1 MMLKVRWNVQIFV
14 RVLVSIA
21 GLAVTDAAIARNVGA
36 QQQSPLIGTWE
47 AITRS
52 AGGLGATIE
61 FGRDNTLRYTLGAMV
76 DMRYRRS
83 RDSVYILDPQGPVTP
98 FKVAF
103 IRDTLVMTN
112 EREDQREIRVTK
124 AVAGADPIIG
134 TWTYL
139 HYTGVPAFE
148 EYTAS
153 GDFRLRVP
161 IRTLQ
166 GTWAAVGDS
175 AMLHLPGPGGGDRA
189 VHFAIVADTLI
200 FSYDRQNN
208 RYLRIA
214 TKAVP

>member
-1 MMLKVRWNVQIFV
+1 MRSTLLL
-14 RVLVSIA
+14 LVVG
-21 GLAVTDAAIARNVGA
+21 GLATTFDALA
-36 QQQSPLIGTWE
+36 QNAAPRQSNPLIGTWE

-61 FGRDNTLRYTLGAMV
+61 FGPDNRLRYTLGAMV

-83 RDSVYILDPQGPVTP
+83 RDSLYIIDPQGPVNP
-98 FKVAF
+98 FKVVF
-103 IRDTLVMTN
+103 VRDTLVMTN
-112 EREDQREIRVTK
+112 DGKDQKETRVT
-124 AVAGADPIIG
+124 AALPGADPIIG
-134 TWTYL
+134 KWTYT

-166 GTWAAVGDS
+166 GTWTSVADS

-189 VHFAIVADTLI
+189 VHFAVVADTLI
-200 FSYDRQNN
+200 FSFDGQSN
-208 RYLRIA
+208 RYLR
-214 TKAVP
+214 VQPQR